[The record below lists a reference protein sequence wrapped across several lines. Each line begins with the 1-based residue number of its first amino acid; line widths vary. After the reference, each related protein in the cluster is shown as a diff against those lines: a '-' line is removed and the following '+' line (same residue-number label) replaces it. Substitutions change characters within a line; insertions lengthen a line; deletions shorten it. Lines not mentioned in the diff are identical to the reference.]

1 MASIPIARYPSV
13 SEMGYSPLG
22 SFLEGGLSGFQT
34 GYGLKRDTVDRKRK
48 KELEDQRMQMQQ
60 EELGV
65 RKKESE
71 ARLGEIKLSR
81 EERTEDKEYRRG
93 RDKRK
98 DELDAALLK
107 KREAQEKF
115 QNNINSGYL
124 TIRQTESNA
133 KAFEASRAN
142 AAEATK
148 SYLLSE
154 FKNDIDGLTDGVR
167 KVIEENSDLAP
178 YLNPWIRKITD
189 SKSGGG
195 KEFSKSQEMDAEV
208 RATKDFMN
216 LEKREKRD
224 VADKRYGV
232 GQKQWIQNQKNQ
244 YLLQGKPQTQRQSP
258 MQQNQ
263 PTVQPQQSGDIIS
276 RGERIKSRLVAT
288 KKQGESLNRW
298 LAKIDAAVAN
308 NDITTITEMENSL

>member
-22 SFLEGGLSGFQT
+22 SFLEGGYSGFME
-34 GYGLKRDTVDRKRK
+34 GVDRKRK

-71 ARLGEIKLSR
+71 ARLGEVKLSR

-107 KREAQEKF
+107 KQEEQTKF
-115 QNNINSGYL
+115 QNNINQGYL
-124 TIRQTESNA
+124 TVRQTESNNKRLEANRA
-133 KAFEASRAN
+133 KAAN
-142 AAEATK
+142 AAIA
-148 SYLLSE
+148 YLESE
-154 FKNDIDGLTDGVR
+154 FPKDPDKMIEGAKRVM
-167 KVIEENSDLAP
+167 EENSDLAP
-178 YLNPWIRKITD
+178 YLSPWIRKIVEG
-189 SKSGGG
+189 KSGGG

-224 VADKRYGV
+224 VADKRYGI

-263 PTVQPQQSGDIIS
+263 PTIQPQQSGDIIS
-276 RGERIKSRLVAT
+276 RGERIKSRLVAK
-288 KKQGESLNRW
+288 KKQGEILNRW
-298 LAKIDAAVAN
+298 LAKVDAAVAN
-308 NDITTITEMENSL
+308 NDIKTITGMENSL